1 MQKANIQNA
10 TYTVLEPN
18 TYLVVATDESRL
30 MEHCV
35 QMNERNHIPG
45 LLDVHRQV
53 MNGEIRLYYDV
64 TGKKRLDSL
73 LGNQRLTRAQAEHL
87 LKSLFDLFHLMP
99 EYFLRVGMCVLD
111 LEYLFVDHHFSA
123 YLPLLPLEGGAD
135 HSDGE
140 LREFFLAL
148 LGKHCAGEQPDPYFD
163 RMVKYLIQPNFS
175 LEQMEALAAPKPA
188 APTPPSTPFV
198 TASVLSSARPEAASA
213 PAAYPSH
220 IPAVSPVAP
229 SPVPPAAPHTLGKK
243 KKEKKATPPPMD
255 FAIPGAAPAT
265 SVIPENATSP
275 APPKTPGGPTDLA
288 IPGAPAQPAGDEKK
302 KKGGF
307 ISIFGSKKEA
317 SPAPN
322 TAPKLNMSAETHLL
336 SGSIPQNSAAAPVP
350 VRTQPL
356 APPVITSLDD
366 GEWQGT
372 VSVDS
377 LMEVTVMLD
386 TPVHFGPSITY
397 RGRRIELTAFPFT
410 IGKAGC
416 SLNID
421 NPRVSRCHASIFV
434 ENGAYFIRDEG
445 SANHTY
451 LGDGTVLP
459 PYTPYPLSGRV
470 SLLLADEQLE
480 FEVGGRQ

>member
-30 MEHCV
+30 MEYCA

-53 MNGEIRLYYDV
+53 MNGETRLYYNV

-111 LEYLFVDHHFSA
+111 LEYLFVDNHFSA

-135 HSDGE
+135 HSDDE

-148 LGKHCAGEQPDPYFD
+148 LGRHCAGEQPEPYFD

-175 LEQMEALAAPKPA
+175 LEQMEALASPRSA
-188 APTPPSTPFV
+188 APVPPSTPFA
-198 TASVLSSARPEAASA
+198 TPSA
-213 PAAYPSH
+213 
-220 IPAVSPVAP
+220 AVSAP
-229 SPVPPAAPHTLGKK
+229 SPYPFRTPATPPVTPSSAPPAIPSIPEKK
-243 KKEKKATPPPMD
+243 KKEKKAAPPPMD
-255 FAIPGAAPAT
+255 FAIPGVSPAAP
-265 SVIPENATSP
+265 VISESGTSP
-275 APPKTPGGPTDLA
+275 APSKAPGGPADFA

-307 ISIFGSKKEA
+307 MSIFGGKKEA
-317 SPAPN
+317 SPTPN

-336 SGSIPQNSAAAPVP
+336 SGSIPQNPAGTPVSA
-350 VRTQPL
+350 RTQPL
-356 APPVITSLDD
+356 APPVIASLDD

-377 LMEVTVMLD
+377 LMEATVMLD
-386 TPVHFGPSITY
+386 TPVHSGPSITY
-397 RGRRIELTAFPFT
+397 RGRRVELTAFPFT

-445 SANHTY
+445 SANHTH

-480 FEVGGRQ
+480 FEAGGRQ

>member
-53 MNGEIRLYYDV
+53 MNGKTRLYYDV

-111 LEYLFVDHHFSA
+111 LEYLFVDNHFSA

-163 RMVKYLIQPNFS
+163 RMVKYLIQPDFS
-175 LEQMEALAAPKPA
+175 LEQMEALAAPKAA
-188 APTPPSTPFV
+188 APAPPLAPFV
-198 TASVLSSARPEAASA
+198 TASVSSSAPETYPLHTPVA
-213 PAAYPSH
+213 PP
-220 IPAVSPVAP
+220 IAP
-229 SPVPPAAPHTLGKK
+229 SPVPPHAPEKK
-243 KKEKKATPPPMD
+243 KKEKKAAPPPMD
-255 FAIPGAAPAT
+255 FAIPGAVPAT
-265 SVIPENATSP
+265 PVIPENATSP
-275 APPKTPGGPTDLA
+275 APPKAPGGPADFA

-307 ISIFGSKKEA
+307 MSIFGGKKEA

-336 SGSIPQNSAAAPVP
+336 SGGIPQNSAGAPIP
-350 VRTQPL
+350 ARTQPL

-377 LMEVTVMLD
+377 LMEATVMLD

-445 SANHTY
+445 SANHTH

-459 PYTPYPLSGRV
+459 PYTPYPLSGHV

-480 FEVGGRQ
+480 FEAGGRQ